1 VSYSQGTPD
10 SSKPAAPEGVVPLGL
25 VIPGGYLG
33 MIVRTK
39 RQHKAFI
46 SENGIL

>member
-1 VSYSQGTPD
+1 VSYTQGTPD

-33 MIVRTK
+33 MFVRTK
-39 RQHKAFI
+39 QQHEAFI
-46 SENGIL
+46 S